1 VRPWRQPRR
10 RGLRHACDLVRE
22 LVGRELK
29 LRYKRSLL
37 GLLWS
42 LVNPLLQVVAFSF
55 LFRSVLPLN
64 VPHYSAFV
72 LCGVLAWT
80 WFQSSLFMASAAVV
94 DNRELIRR
102 PGFPTA
108 VLPAVTV
115 ATHLVHYILA
125 LPVLLVF
132 VLVDGGRLSP
142 ALVLLPAIV
151 AVQYVLTLGLA
162 YPIAACHVTFRDT
175 QHLVGV
181 LSTVFFF
188 FTPVF
193 YDARSVPEQFRPLY
207 DLNPMVH
214 ILAAYRGLLIQGEAP
229 DLAGLLLLAVVAVP
243 LVCVGHALFRQ
254 LSYRFVEEL

>member
-1 VRPWRQPRR
+1 MMSARD
-10 RGLRHACDLVRE
+10 LRHACDLVRA

-64 VPHYSAFV
+64 VPHYPAFV

-80 WFQSSLFMASAAVV
+80 WFQSSLVLASAAVV

-115 ATHLVHYILA
+115 GTHLVHYLLA

-132 VLVDGGRLSP
+132 VLLDGGRFSP
-142 ALVLLPAIV
+142 ALVLLPLVV

-181 LSTVFFF
+181 LLTVFFF

-229 DLAGLLLLAVVAVP
+229 DLAGLLLLAAVAVL
-243 LVCVGHALFRQ
+243 LVWAGHGLFRH

>member
-1 VRPWRQPRR
+1 MRPWRQPRAR
-10 RGLRHACDLVRE
+10 RLRHACDLVRA

-42 LVNPLLQVVAFSF
+42 LVTPLLQVVAFSF
-55 LFRSVLPLN
+55 LFRAVLPLN
-64 VPHYSAFV
+64 VPHYPAFV
-72 LCGVLAWT
+72 LCGVLGWT
-80 WFQSSLFMASAAVV
+80 WFQSSLFLASAAVV

-115 ATHLVHYILA
+115 GTHLVHYLLA

-132 VLVDGGRLSP
+132 VLVDGGRFGP
-142 ALVLLPAIV
+142 ALLLLPLVV

-181 LSTVFFF
+181 PTSSVSSNQPSARTTARRTAMLAP
-188 FTPVF
+188 TPTRP
-193 YDARSVPEQFRPLY
+193 ARSGSNV
-207 DLNPMVH
+207 
-214 ILAAYRGLLIQGEAP
+214 
-229 DLAGLLLLAVVAVP
+229 
-243 LVCVGHALFRQ
+243 
-254 LSYRFVEEL
+254 